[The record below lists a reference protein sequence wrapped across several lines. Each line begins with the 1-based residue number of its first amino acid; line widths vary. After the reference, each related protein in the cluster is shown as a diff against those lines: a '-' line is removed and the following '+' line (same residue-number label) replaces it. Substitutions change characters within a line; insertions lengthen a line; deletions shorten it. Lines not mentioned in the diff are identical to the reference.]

1 MEESKKNPKETAL
14 QNETPIILE
23 VALPVPMHRLF
34 DYLPPESTTDV
45 HDYQVGQRIQ
55 VPFGHPGRKSGQR
68 GARKLIGI
76 ITAIKTESELPI
88 KRLKH
93 AHKILDPHALLDANF
108 IDFLLWAANYYHYP
122 QGLVFEAALP
132 VWLRKK
138 IELPSPKH
146 EEVWFLTELGHKQL
160 DKALFEKLEKRAPKQ
175 ARLLDLLHEYHGKG
189 LGLAQ
194 HIVAQRIPTWRDSM
208 RRMLKHGWVSA
219 GLQKTTDNLPLS
231 DRAPVLSQEQSHAV
245 SKISEA
251 ITAEHFQAFLLEGV
265 TGSGKT
271 EVYLA
276 ATEKALEQGKQVLC
290 LVPEIALTP
299 QFIQRFEQRL
309 QTRLAVLHSGLG
321 DRARCLAWLSS
332 AQGEAKVIL
341 GTRSAIYT
349 PMLKPGLII
358 IDEEHDTSFKQ
369 DSGFRY
375 SARDLSLVRAK
386 RANVPVILGSATPSI
401 ESLQHAQK
409 GQYQHIRLTHRPNHR
424 PLPIIKIVD
433 LRKEPVNEGLSY
445 PLLATME
452 QVLARDEQVLIF
464 LNRRGYAPVLLCTQ
478 CMWSAQ
484 CDSCEVNF
492 TYHHRKHRLRCHHCN
507 KNKTVPKH
515 CPECKHELKPIGE
528 GTERIESF
536 LQARFPKIPV
546 IRIDRDTIRN
556 KEQMQKHL
564 NAIYAG
570 GAKILI
576 GTQMLT
582 KGHDF
587 PDVTLVG
594 VLNADSGLFSSDFRS
609 TERLSQQMIQ
619 VSGRAGRADKPG
631 LVLIQSN
638 FPEHPLLEQLK
649 THDYASISTEILN
662 EREQSHWPPFSHL
675 ALLRVEAQDVNLPMQ
690 FLEHIVKRLQFVL
703 ADKVEALGPAPAPM
717 TKRAGF
723 FRAQL
728 LLRSEH
734 RASLHQVIYETQQLI
749 YSIPESRKVRWSLDI
764 DPSELY

>member
-1 MEESKKNPKETAL
+1 MEESKTNPQKPAL
-14 QNETPIILE
+14 KQETPIILE

-34 DYLPPESTTDV
+34 DYWPPINNERI
-45 HDYQVGQRIQ
+45 HDFQVGQRIQ
-55 VPFGHPGRKSGQR
+55 VPFGYAGKKSGQR
-68 GARKLIGI
+68 GARKLIGV
-76 ITAIKTESELPI
+76 ITAIKTESELDL
-88 KRLKH
+88 KRLKA
-93 AHKILDPHALLDANF
+93 AHKVLDTQTLLTANF
-108 IDFLLWAANYYHYP
+108 IDFLLWAANYYHFP
-122 QGLVFEAALP
+122 PGLVFEAALP
-132 VWLRKK
+132 VWLRKRSD
-138 IELPSPKH
+138 LPAPDQ
-146 EEVWFLTELGHKQL
+146 EEIWFLTELGQKQL
-160 DKALFEKLEKRAPKQ
+160 EPSQFEKLEKRAPLQ
-175 ARLLDLLHEYHGKG
+175 ARILNLLYTHHGKG
-189 LGLAQ
+189 LGVSQHVFAQ
-194 HIVAQRIPTWRDSM
+194 TIPNWRNSM
-208 RRMLKHGWVSA
+208 KRMLKHTWVSA
-219 GLQKTTDNLPLS
+219 DLQNATIHLPLV
-231 DRAPVLSQEQSHAV
+231 DNAPELSSEQNNAV
-245 SKISEA
+245 KQIRKA
-251 ITAEHFQAFLLEGV
+251 ITSGSFQPFLLEGI

-276 ATEKALEQGKQVLC
+276 AAEAALKQHKQVLC

-321 DRARCLAWLSS
+321 DRARCLAWLQSVN
-332 AQGEAKVIL
+332 GKAKVIL
-341 GTRSAIYT
+341 GTRSAIFT
-349 PMLKPGLII
+349 PMLSPGLII

-401 ESLQHAQK
+401 ESLQKAEK
-409 GQYQHIRLTHRPNHR
+409 GDYQHIRLTHRPNHR

-433 LRKEPVNEGLSY
+433 LGKEPVNEGISY
-445 PLLATME
+445 PLLSAME
-452 QVLARDEQVLIF
+452 KVLEKDEQVLIF
-464 LNRRGYAPVLLCTQ
+464 LNRRGYAPVLLCTN

-484 CDSCEVNF
+484 CNSCDVNF

-507 KNKTVPKH
+507 KNKPIPKH

-536 LQARFPKIPV
+536 LQARFPRTPV

-556 KEQMQKHL
+556 KEQMHKHL

-619 VSGRAGRADKPG
+619 VSGRAGRAEKPG

-649 THDYASISTEILN
+649 THNYPSISSEILL
-662 EREQSHWPPFSHL
+662 ERQQSQWPPFSHL

-703 ADKVEALGPAPAPM
+703 SDAVEALGPAPAPM

-728 LLRSEH
+728 LFRSEH
-734 RASLHQVIYETQQLI
+734 RAKLHQVIYETQQLI
-749 YSIPESRKVRWSLDI
+749 YSIPEARKLRWSLDI